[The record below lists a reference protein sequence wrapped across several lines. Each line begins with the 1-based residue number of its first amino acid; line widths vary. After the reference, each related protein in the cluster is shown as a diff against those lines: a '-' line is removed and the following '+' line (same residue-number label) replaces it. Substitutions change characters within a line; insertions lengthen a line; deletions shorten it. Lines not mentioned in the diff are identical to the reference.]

1 MAFSGSCRTNDI
13 SFNLS
18 FYEGKVLL
26 MSFNKLFSF
35 SMFFFVGVLHA
46 EVFVNSMSCPS
57 GSQTLEVLNRR
68 DPVTGGLTITTVKR
82 EVFETLI
89 EAAEKAR
96 LTQLDAAMNQEGSRY
111 KKICRVT
118 LMSNGYWSG
127 TIAEADLLSPSY
139 VLCVK

>member
-1 MAFSGSCRTNDI
+1 MLFKKTFVYIFLMRSVL
-13 SFNLS
+13 FLS
-18 FYEGKVLL
+18 F
-26 MSFNKLFSF
+26 LFA
-35 SMFFFVGVLHA
+35 GGLHA

-57 GSQTLEVLNRR
+57 GSKTFEMLNRR

-82 EVFETLI
+82 EVFEVLI
-89 EAAEKAR
+89 EAAEKAH
-96 LTQLDAAMNQEGSRY
+96 LTQLDAAINQEGSRY

-127 TIAEADLLSPSY
+127 NIAEADLLSPSY